1 MAMVDAHGCV
11 ITKPEVYLTY
21 VRYADG
27 VIYISAW
34 ASALLVLTTM
44 GNAKAS
50 SCGMSGCKT
59 PTLFSCIKLK
69 LNKMLMPLESSM
81 TVEYICR
88 HQLICRNGLM
98 T

>member
-1 MAMVDAHGCV
+1 MSMGVYSPAGGIPYCTMFVYKVCQRCDIHTGVGFCV
-11 ITKPEVYLTY
+11 A
-21 VRYADG
+21 R
-27 VIYISAW
+27 S
-34 ASALLVLTTM
+34 TTM

-50 SCGMSGCKT
+50 SCGTSGCKT